1 MDIFFINLTSWTRG
15 HNELNPDNYTGV
27 LSNMDDILLRASI
40 VYQNSFDERRAIL
53 RKNVEDTPFS
63 KDIVDLFVMSEK
75 DFSYGEKF
83 IRDYTTDEKMV
94 KLFKMLL
101 KLSIIYTSSFPISD
115 GLNASNNYHNTIIQI
130 TSHILN
136 RFLEHDSLKQYIR
149 PQVIK
154 HLIFTLTLIYFAYSN
169 RIPNDFDS
177 LIFSKIESRIDSCM
191 CCTYQD
197 IYKFNLNLIFYS
209 PFLRRF
215 ISEISNSDIGSK
227 LENAL
232 IENNNIFLPE
242 LPILSNKFKYDHVMN
257 QLELRT
263 KSLNECC
270 SAIQLFQTDSTIEI
284 CRKMLDIWLLIDY
297 AKSLLIFK
305 EAFFI
310 YFNSS
315 EIPLLCT
322 QINRIFYMSNRLV
335 ESWKDSN
342 SDSESLSKL
351 REICRTLYDAL
362 YDHYLTVSYGVII
375 LSINYMVEFE
385 FDETTGLGV
394 DDEEMV
400 WSTSGLKINHS
411 LVNQAKELAVLLAC
425 TVAVIRHF
433 MINNLDITDTETPR
447 FSFLSECP
455 VRKKDFSEI
464 DRCYFS
470 NNVIGSYPELYKHFN
485 LKEIISTEKTS
496 TPKNNHET
504 SRSRNGFKV
513 RIFIILTIWS
523 LIYFLWVLI
532 YHFHLR

>member
-1 MDIFFINLTSWTRG
+1 M
-15 HNELNPDNYTGV
+15 
-27 LSNMDDILLRASI
+27 SNMDDILLRASI

-53 RKNVEDTPFS
+53 RKNVEDKSFS
-63 KDIVDLFVMSEK
+63 KDIFDLFVLSEK

-115 GLNASNNYHNTIIQI
+115 GLNEFNNYHNTIIQI

-136 RFLEHDSLKQYIR
+136 RLLEHDSLKQYIR
-149 PQVIK
+149 PHVIK

-177 LIFSKIESRIDSCM
+177 LIFSKIESRIGSCM

-215 ISEISNSDIGSK
+215 ISEISNSNIGSK
-227 LENAL
+227 LESAF
-232 IENNNIFLPE
+232 IEYNDIFLRE

-270 SAIQLFQTDSTIEI
+270 SAIQLFQSDSTIEI

-315 EIPLLCT
+315 EIPFLCT

-335 ESWKDSN
+335 ESSN
-342 SDSESLSKL
+342 SDSECLSKL
-351 REICRTLYDAL
+351 REICRNLYDAL
-362 YDHYLTVSYGVII
+362 YDNYLTVSYGVRI
-375 LSINYMVEFE
+375 LFINYMVEFE
-385 FDETTGLGV
+385 FDETSGLGV

-400 WSTSGLKINHS
+400 WSTSGIKINHS

-433 MINNLDITDTETPR
+433 MINNLDITDIEAPR
-447 FSFLSECP
+447 FSFLSVCP

-485 LKEIISTEKTS
+485 LKEIIPTKKTS

-504 SRSRNGFKV
+504 IILNDIKIESKGSSAIFIPLNNQSTNRSRNGFKV

-523 LIYFLWVLI
+523 LISFLWVLI